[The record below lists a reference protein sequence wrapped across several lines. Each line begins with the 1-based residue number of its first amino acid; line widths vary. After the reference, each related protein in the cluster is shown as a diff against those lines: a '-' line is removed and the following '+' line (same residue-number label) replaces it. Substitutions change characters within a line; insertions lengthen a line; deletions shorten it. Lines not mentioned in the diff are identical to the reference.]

1 MEKVIWII
9 FLVFV
14 GLFVL
19 AYMRYDISECVYL
32 SDRIYILTA
41 NPCTVH
47 SVIDIDFGDIKR
59 NSEIRQTK
67 TFNDYL
73 TRIEEIMFEINKKK

>member
-1 MEKVIWII
+1 MPFPHVLLLKYPTFIN
-9 FLVFV
+9 V
-14 GLFVL
+14 GH
-19 AYMRYDISECVYL
+19 DISECVYL